1 MKAIISPAKK
11 MVVDPD
17 SLPCET
23 TPIFL
28 EQAQEIAGTL
38 QKMPYDALKK
48 LWKCND
54 AIAGQNFERLQT
66 MNFERG
72 LTPAILA
79 YDGIQYRHIAPHV
92 FSTEQLVYL
101 QQHLRIISGLYGL
114 LRPFDG
120 VVPYRLEMQTKLSVN
135 GSKDLYEFWG
145 SRIAQALCAETDCII
160 NLASKEY
167 SVCLSKHLPPSVS
180 FITCVFAEEIDG
192 KLIEKGTKCKMAR
205 GEIVRYLAEQQIT
218 TPDSL
223 KSFQGLQFTY
233 SPAHSSETTYVFLQ
247 TSK

>member
-23 TPIFL
+23 TPVFL
-28 EQAQEIAGTL
+28 EQAQEIAEIL
-38 QKMPYDALKK
+38 QSMPYDALKK

-54 AIAGQNFERLQT
+54 AIAQQNVERLQT
-66 MNFERG
+66 MNFKRN
-72 LTPAILA
+72 LTPAVLA

-92 FSTEQLVYL
+92 FSAEQLCYL
-101 QQHLRIISGLYGL
+101 QQHLRIVSGLYGL

-120 VVPYRLEMQTKLSVN
+120 VAAYRLEMQAKLSVN

-145 SRIAQALCAETDCII
+145 SRIAKELCAETDCII

-167 SVCLSKHLPPSVS
+167 SVCISKHLPPNVS
-180 FITCVFAEEIDG
+180 FITCTFAEEIKG

-205 GEIVRYLAEQQIT
+205 GEMVRYLAEQQAT
-218 TPDSL
+218 CPDDL
-223 KSFQGLQFTY
+223 KQFRGLHFTY
-233 SPAHSSETTYVFLQ
+233 SPSHSTETTYVFLQ
-247 TSK
+247 SVQ